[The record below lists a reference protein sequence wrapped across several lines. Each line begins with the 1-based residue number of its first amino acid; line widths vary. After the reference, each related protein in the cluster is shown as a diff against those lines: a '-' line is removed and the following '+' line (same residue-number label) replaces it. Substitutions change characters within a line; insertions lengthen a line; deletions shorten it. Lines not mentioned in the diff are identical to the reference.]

1 MRLAILP
8 IGLAAA
14 VLVSGC
20 AGGDHPAHSSA
31 APPTSAPPLPAKVV
45 TYRLGSTARERGV
58 TLALKRIVVRP
69 NAPVELQM
77 DIANWA
83 NRSGPDLEFD
93 PSRVVVR
100 QAGRRISSTD
110 GASFGLP
117 YGGSAKGFTVQL
129 TGFRPD
135 LPYTITAA
143 VVADTGLKKVPPGW
157 HQPLRFYWRFG
168 AASVS
173 FSS

>member
-1 MRLAILP
+1 
-8 IGLAAA
+8 
-14 VLVSGC
+14 
-20 AGGDHPAHSSA
+20 
-31 APPTSAPPLPAKVV
+31 
-45 TYRLGSTARERGV
+45 
-58 TLALKRIVVRP
+58 
-69 NAPVELQM
+69 
-77 DIANWA
+77 
-83 NRSGPDLEFD
+83 
-93 PSRVVVR
+93 
-100 QAGRRISSTD
+100 
-110 GASFGLP
+110 
-117 YGGSAKGFTVQL
+117 VQL